1 MQKKIK
7 NIYPDQ
13 IKWWDMTK
21 IYIQGI
27 TKYFCMENK
36 QKETELL
43 MEYRAEVD
51 YLYQQIP

>member
-1 MQKKIK
+1 
-7 NIYPDQ
+7 
-13 IKWWDMTK
+13 MTK